1 MPVVVIYM
9 WAGRTEEQKR
19 KLVKEIY
26 RAFNE
31 SLGTQEKDLHIVI
44 QDVPKNNWG
53 LGGKL
58 ASETS

>member
-1 MPVVVIYM
+1 MPVVMVYM

-31 SLGTQEKDLHIVI
+31 SLGIQEKDLHIVL
-44 QDVPKNNWG
+44 QDVDKKNWG
-53 LGGKL
+53 LGSKL
-58 ASETS
+58 ASEV